1 MSKKKKV
8 EVLYFWKIR
17 TEKYPDILIGSMTAL
32 TVRERKYAN
41 LLHNLESSQNQYK
54 NMFINYTMQL
64 TKTPITGTIQNIREL
79 LDIDILNMYAEE
91 LNTNGEKTFHEYSE
105 KFSPLIKPC
114 FDNIKNGYISRTISS
129 YYPDSIIDNIDDMNE
144 IYISAIGA
152 LGSDRVFETEHL
164 DGPFFFL
171 PFCVVLR
178 CILAVR
184 GNSSICTEFPAAN
197 RSVILNSNEFVA
209 FDYNR
214 DVHYICK
221 NEFVHDNRKRVILKL
236 HYLVTPKFLPRPIAR
251 LYKTTNAKYNQL
263 MRYLFLKSQDKDTTL
278 SRVINGGTVI
288 YCYLYSNME
297 TIVTVF
303 GGLLLFSILK

>member
-1 MSKKKKV
+1 
-8 EVLYFWKIR
+8 
-17 TEKYPDILIGSMTAL
+17 
-32 TVRERKYAN
+32 
-41 LLHNLESSQNQYK
+41 
-54 NMFINYTMQL
+54 MQL

-91 LNTNGEKTFHEYSE
+91 LNTNGEKTFHEYSK
-105 KFSPLIKPC
+105 KFSPLIEPC
-114 FDNIKNGYISRTISS
+114 FDNIKNGSISRTISS

-197 RSVILNSNEFVA
+197 QSVILNSNEFVA

-221 NEFVHDNRKRVILKL
+221 NQFVHDIRTRVILKL

-251 LYKTTNAKYNQL
+251 FYKTTNAKYNQL

-288 YCYLYSNME
+288 YCYLYTNME